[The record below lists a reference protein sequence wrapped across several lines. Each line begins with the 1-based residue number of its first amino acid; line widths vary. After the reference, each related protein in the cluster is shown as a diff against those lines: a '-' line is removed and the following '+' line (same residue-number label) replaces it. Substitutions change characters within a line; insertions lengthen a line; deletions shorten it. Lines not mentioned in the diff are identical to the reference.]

1 MQTSNSANELEVL
14 QEQFF
19 RKKGI
24 QQKSYL
30 KLTKAQKNRQNYSS
44 TDTKLSDMEMKH
56 KSRVYERQLKFWNE
70 RIRLNEQDQL
80 DKVEKEKHQTMLDN
94 HRRDNIRSMD

>member
-30 KLTKAQKNRQNYSS
+30 KLTKA
-44 TDTKLSDMEMKH
+44 
-56 KSRVYERQLKFWNE
+56 
-70 RIRLNEQDQL
+70 
-80 DKVEKEKHQTMLDN
+80 
-94 HRRDNIRSMD
+94 

>member
-1 MQTSNSANELEVL
+1 MQTCNSANELEVL

-80 DKVEKEKHQTMLDN
+80 DKVEKEKHQAMLDN